1 MDAFLYALLLVF
13 VLMGSSLKVFFYLSP
28 LSCPF
33 PSHFWRIHSLYLTG
47 SVFDLTC
54 GVGMVILVG
63 VIVNNAIVFVDRAQY
78 YLRKNVAVPAA
89 LLSAGEDRFRPIV
102 MTAASTVGGLV
113 PMAMGDGRSW
123 VCPTPPWERS

>member
-1 MDAFLYALLLVF
+1 
-13 VLMGSSLKVFFYLSP
+13 
-28 LSCPF
+28 
-33 PSHFWRIHSLYLTG
+33 
-47 SVFDLTC
+47 
-54 GVGMVILVG
+54 MVILVG

-113 PMAMGDGRSW
+113 PMAMVMGRLGVPYAS
-123 VCPTPPWERS
+123 VGTVVIGGLILGTVLTLIFLPTRPGLYRARDVPRLIDSRFY